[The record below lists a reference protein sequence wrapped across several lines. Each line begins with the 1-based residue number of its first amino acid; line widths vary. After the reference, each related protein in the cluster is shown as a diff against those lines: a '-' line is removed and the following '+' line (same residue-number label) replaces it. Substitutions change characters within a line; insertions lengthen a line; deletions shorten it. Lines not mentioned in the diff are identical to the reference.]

1 MFPVT
6 KQSTLAVPRST
17 KIEPVFILFQGTN
30 RGQTD

>member
-17 KIEPVFILFQGTN
+17 KSEPSLHTIPGY
-30 RGQTD
+30 G